1 MREITLDEFR
11 VQLEKGIPRE
21 VVDKALNRAG
31 LIVEAEAKQLC
42 PVGKTGQL
50 RNSIKH
56 RLEWNGTEQSC
67 VIGTNVEYA
76 P

>member
-42 PVGKTGQL
+42 
-50 RNSIKH
+50 
-56 RLEWNGTEQSC
+56 
-67 VIGTNVEYA
+67 
-76 P
+76 